1 MEPTLERRLREAD
14 PLAHGDGCD
23 DRRDQEWLLAMARTA
38 MNSQPQEGPRR
49 RLLAAVVA
57 AAFVALAAVT
67 GGAVLGGRSETP
79 TAGPDRIS
87 DVTELAL
94 GPDTPSMAS
103 CIPFS
108 VDVLADMPIA
118 FSGKVTGQVGD
129 DVLITVDA
137 WYEGPGTPQVRL
149 MAPDTSMT
157 SLAGTVDFR
166 QGSRYL
172 VTATNGAVNYC
183 GYSGPWTQQSADAF
197 ARAFRAS

>member
-14 PLAHGDGCD
+14 PLAHGDGYD
-23 DRRDQEWLLAMARTA
+23 DQRDQQWLLATARTA
-38 MNSQPQEGPRR
+38 MNSHSEEGPRR
-49 RLLAAVVA
+49 RLLAAAVA
-57 AAFVALAAVT
+57 AALVALAAVT
-67 GGAVLGGRSETP
+67 VGAVLGGQSETP
-79 TAGPDRIS
+79 TAGPDRAS
-87 DVTELAL
+87 DFTELAL

-118 FSGKVTGQVGD
+118 FSGTVTGHVGD
-129 DVLITVDA
+129 DLLITVDV
-137 WYEGPGTPQVRL
+137 WYQGPGTTQVRL

-157 SLAGTVDFR
+157 SLEGAVDFR

-172 VTATNGAVNYC
+172 VTATNGVVNYC

-197 ARAFRAS
+197 AKAFPAS

>member
-14 PLAHGDGCD
+14 PLAGDGHD
-23 DRRDQEWLLAMARTA
+23 DQRDLEWLLATARTA
-38 MNSQPQEGPRR
+38 MNSRPQEDPRR
-49 RLLAAVVA
+49 RLLAALVA
-57 AAFVALAAVT
+57 AALVALAAVT
-67 GGAVLGGRSETP
+67 GGAVLAVKGETP
-79 TAGPDRIS
+79 TASPDRAS
-87 DVTELAL
+87 EFTELAL
-94 GPDTPSMAS
+94 GPDAPSMAS
-103 CIPFS
+103 CMPFS

-137 WYEGPGTPQVRL
+137 WYQGPGTPQVRL
-149 MAPDTSMT
+149 TAPETSMT
-157 SLAGTVDFR
+157 SLEGTFDFR

-172 VTATNGAVNYC
+172 ITATNGVVNYC